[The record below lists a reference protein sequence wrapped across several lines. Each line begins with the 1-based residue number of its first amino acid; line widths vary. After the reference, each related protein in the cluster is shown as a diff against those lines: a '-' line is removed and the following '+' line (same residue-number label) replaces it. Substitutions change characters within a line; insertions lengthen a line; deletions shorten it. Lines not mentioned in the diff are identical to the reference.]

1 MAEIYFTSRA
11 KIVLIVIIVFLTLYY
26 FQLDP
31 LGQLQFKV
39 TDAGES
45 AASASLCIIAFPLL
59 LGFLLSASGRGI
71 FDLSVTVLC
80 AGVFLA
86 LDYYLF
92 AAHGTQLNT
101 MYPLLAIVSSSV
113 ALSAHTRVVR
123 GRRASRVRNSVL
135 KMGLAIRSARDS
147 GELSRVILD
156 ALAMAAGADR
166 GMIISCGEGARIG
179 EEFHVEC
186 ERNMPAGV
194 VSGAEFAHGR
204 EIISSVRSTREGM
217 VIRNMRK
224 GKLLA
229 RPRSGSEGLPRSV
242 LCLPLSHRH
251 APLRMIYMESDA
263 IENVFLDDSTDV
275 ITALAAQAAAA
286 IDNALIY
293 STGRQARDKLRE
305 EDAYLKREIEQTQRL
320 SYIVGNSTT
329 IQECLALA
337 SKASKSDIT
346 VLIEGE
352 TGTGKELIA
361 KAIHFTGPR
370 KPAMFIAQNCSA
382 LPESLLESELFG
394 HKRGA
399 FTGAVK
405 DKKGLFEI
413 ADGGTI
419 FLDEVADMPPALQAK
434 LLRVLQE
441 GVIRPVGG
449 VKEKRVDL
457 RIISATN
464 KNLAEEMKAGR
475 FREDLYYRLNAFTI
489 HVPPLRARRE
499 DIPVLAMHFVER
511 ICKWLKKD
519 IKGISGEAMARLVTY
534 DFPGNVR
541 ELENEMEKAIVMAS
555 DGDMITTD
563 GLSEKIQGTSAAM
576 PGGDEHH
583 TMKEAIISLERKLI
597 ARALQKH
604 HGNKSRTA
612 QELGISRRGLV
623 KMIERI
629 KISGLSSPPE

>member
-1 MAEIYFTSRA
+1 MAEIYFTNRA

-26 FQLDP
+26 FHLDT
-31 LGQLQFKV
+31 LRELQYNLINV
-39 TDAGES
+39 SES
-45 AASASLCIIAFPLL
+45 AAIAALSIIAFPVLLGLL
-59 LGFLLSASGRGI
+59 LSTSCRGMR
-71 FDLSVTVLC
+71 DLSVTVLC
-80 AGVFLA
+80 AVAFLA

-101 MYPLLAIVSSSV
+101 VYPLLAIVASSL
-113 ALSAHTRVVR
+113 ALSAHARIVR
-123 GRRASRVRNSVL
+123 EQRASRVRNSVL

-156 ALAMAAGADR
+156 ALAMAVGADR
-166 GMIISCGEGARIG
+166 GMIFSCGEEARNG
-179 EEFHVEC
+179 EEFPVEC

-194 VSGAEFAHGR
+194 ISGDEFACGR

-229 RPRSGSEGLPRSV
+229 HPQSGSEGLPRSV
-242 LCLPLSHRH
+242 LCFPLSHRQ
-251 APLRMIYMESDA
+251 APLRIIYMESDA
-263 IENVFLDDSTDV
+263 LENVFLDDSTDV
-275 ITALAAQAAAA
+275 ITALAAQAAAVME
-286 IDNALIY
+286 NELIY
-293 STGRQARDKLRE
+293 STGRQAKNNLRE
-305 EDAYLKREIEQTQRL
+305 EDAYVKREIEQTQRL
-320 SYIVGNSTT
+320 SYIVGNSTA
-329 IQECLALA
+329 IQACLALV

-370 KPAMFIAQNCSA
+370 EAAMFVAQNCSA

-405 DKKGLFEI
+405 DKKGLLEI

-519 IKGISGEAMARLVTY
+519 IKGISGEAMARLVTH

-563 GLSEKIQGTSAAM
+563 GLSEKIQGASAAM
-576 PGGDEHH
+576 PEGDEHH

-612 QELGISRRGLV
+612 QELGISRRGLA

-629 KISGLSSPPE
+629 KSSGLSSPPE